1 MGVAPM
7 SISQR
12 IENLPVK
19 RFHYILLLSAGLGW
33 MFDSMDTGIISFVL
47 PVLMK
52 TWGLTPEQ
60 VGNIGS
66 IGLVGMALGA
76 IIGGSIADRVGRKK
90 VFAFTLV
97 MYSIATGLC
106 GLAWSYESL
115 LVFRFLV
122 GFGLGGQ
129 LPVAV
134 TLVSE
139 FTPAKHR
146 GKFLVLL
153 ESFWAIGWLLAA
165 VISYLIIP
173 AFGWHVAFFIGAIPA
188 LYVFY
193 LWKYIPESPR
203 FLEENGRLEE
213 AEAVYRMVAGEDS
226 GSNKA
231 NLGVGTGAGVGT
243 QEMGRKVTVDKPSKS
258 RNNTKVNRVTLGELF
273 SKKFLRRT
281 VFLWLLWFGIVY
293 SYYGIFTWLP
303 SILAIKG
310 FSLTKSFSYVIV
322 MTLAQIPGY
331 FTAAFFVDRIGRKP
345 TLATFVL
352 GTATSAFFFGQAD
365 SVTMIL
371 VFGSLMSFFNLGAW
385 GILYTYTPELYP
397 TRARGTGAGWAAGF
411 GRIGGI
417 LAPAVV
423 GRMLGASISTETVFL
438 MFTGVLILVVIN
450 VLVLGEETK
459 GRPMDEVA

>member
-1 MGVAPM
+1 M

-76 IIGGSIADRVGRKK
+76 IMGGSIADRVGRKK

-173 AFGWHVAFFIGAIPA
+173 AFGWHIAFFIGAIPA

-203 FLEENGRLEE
+203 FLEENGRLQE

-226 GSNKA
+226 HPHDA
-231 NLGVGTGAGVGT
+231 NLSMDASVVHPKQG
-243 QEMGRKVTVDKPSKS
+243 M
-258 RNNTKVNRVTLGELF
+258 NRVTLGELF
-273 SKKFLRRT
+273 SKKFVRRT

-352 GTATSAFFFGQAD
+352 GTAASAFFFGQAD

-438 MFTGVLILVVIN
+438 MFAGVLVLVVIN
-450 VLVLGEETK
+450 VLILGEETK

>member
-1 MGVAPM
+1 V
-7 SISQR
+7 SKR
-12 IENLPVK
+12 IENLTVN
-19 RFHYILLLSAGLGW
+19 RFHYILLFSAGLGW

-76 IIGGSIADRVGRKK
+76 ILSGMIADVIGRKK
-90 VFAFTLV
+90 VFALTLV
-97 MYSIATGLC
+97 VYSLATGLC
-106 GLAWSYESL
+106 GIAWSYPSL
-115 LVFRFLV
+115 LFFRFLV

-153 ESFWAIGWLLAA
+153 ESFWAFGWLLAA
-165 VISYLIIP
+165 IISYLIIP
-173 AFGWHVAFFIGAIPA
+173 QYGWHIAFFIGAIPA

-193 LWKYIPESPR
+193 LWKRIPESPR
-203 FLEENGRLEE
+203 YLEEKGRVQE
-213 AEAVYRMVAGEDS
+213 AEAVYLLVAGES
-226 GSNKA
+226 GEAKPPLDKA
-231 NLGVGTGAGVGT
+231 VMTHLKSEEDRGPRN
-243 QEMGRKVTVDKPSKS
+243 PSKNS
-258 RNNTKVNRVTLGELF
+258 VTRVRLSELF
-273 SKKFLRRT
+273 SRAFLRRT

-303 SILAIKG
+303 SILALKG
-310 FSLTKSFSYVIV
+310 FSLTKSFSYVII

-331 FTAAFFVDRIGRKP
+331 FSAAYFVDRIGRKP
-345 TLATFVL
+345 TMAIYVF
-352 GTATSAFFFGQAD
+352 GTAICAYFFGQGNSAA
-365 SVTMIL
+365 MIL
-371 VFGSLMSFFNLGAW
+371 TMGSLMSFFNLGAW
-385 GILYTYTPELYP
+385 GIIYTYTPELYP
-397 TRARGTGAGWAAGF
+397 TRVRATGSGWAAGF

-417 LAPAVV
+417 LAPIVV
-423 GRMLGASISTETVFL
+423 GRMLGAQIPTQSVFL
-438 MFTGVLILVVIN
+438 MFTGVLVLVVLN
-450 VLVLGEETK
+450 VIILGEETK
-459 GRPMDEVA
+459 GRPLDELG